1 MAKNS
6 IFDPTKDGVKADNS
20 GYSSNQID
28 KMIGESAVAVI
39 DDDAAGDDTV
49 YSSAKIYSLLP
60 EDTATGAEVTITD
73 ACPDL
78 PIVEL
83 TADINAVQEGT
94 GDPSP
99 DNVRPISGFSSVNVT
114 KTGKN
119 LFNKRDYSFSN
130 RGLTI
135 SKNNDKIRVNGTYNS
150 TNSSFA
156 FSANAIS
163 SNSGNY
169 ANYINYKETDAA
181 PIKAGTYTVTLK
193 SSINFS
199 FTFYVGSEYGYNYG
213 NGSDTSHWLFVKS
226 QTQTSNEYTFTFTI
240 NENSNFGFVIG
251 HNAFTQ
257 ETSYDFEIS
266 CQIEVGETATDY
278 EAYHSTSDAV
288 QLGQSVYGGSLNV
301 TTGELTITHGH
312 IASYDGET
320 IAEPWVSSMDVYTEG
335 GTPTIGAEVI
345 YPLDEPVEVQLNP
358 SEVKTY
364 LGINNIWADSGD
376 VTVKYKKL
384 TTLS

>member
-99 DNVRPISGFSSVNVT
+99 DNVRPISGW
-114 KTGKN
+114 
-119 LFNKRDYSFSN
+119 
-130 RGLTI
+130 
-135 SKNNDKIRVNGTYNS
+135 DKI
-150 TNSSFA
+150 
-156 FSANAIS
+156 
-163 SNSGNY
+163 
-169 ANYINYKETDAA
+169 
-181 PIKAGTYTVTLK
+181 TVTHDD
-193 SSINFS
+193 ID
-199 FTFYVGSEYGYNYG
+199 V
-213 NGSDTSHWLFVKS
+213 
-226 QTQTSNEYTFTFTI
+226 
-240 NENSNFGFVIG
+240 
-251 HNAFTQ
+251 
-257 ETSYDFEIS
+257 EIS
-266 CQIEVGETATDY
+266 LGENT
-278 EAYHSTSDAV
+278 
-288 QLGQSVYGGSLNV
+288 VYGGVYNSDGTLTVTHKLIDMSSVSYTYV
-301 TTGELTITHGH
+301 TTDTSVAVPYFRTNPSDKSKGSKVISSGYKQASGARSTMGDMEIAPYNLTTSSVVCIANSDYTDPDVFKDAMEGITILYEL
-312 IASYDGET
+312 D
-320 IAEPWVSSMDVYTEG
+320 
-335 GTPTIGAEVI
+335 TPTTLTVGSLAFNTNGEGSTII
-345 YPLDEPVEVQLNP
+345 
-358 SEVKTY
+358 SC
-364 LGINNIWADSGD
+364 DSGD